1 MGATKAAQTASRQRT
16 RPVRSSL
23 RDRAFIVG
31 VYSVICVIAFICFL
45 PFWAIV
51 VNSFAS
57 ESSLS
62 ANGYQLWPAAFS
74 LDAYR
79 FMFAS
84 DQLYRSYRVTATV
97 TTLGSVLAVLIT
109 TMYAYA
115 ISHYRVRYRNVI
127 SFMTYLTMIFGSGLV
142 GFYLT
147 VARDLHLKDSVWALI
162 LPYLLNPF
170 YTLILMGFF
179 RQLPR
184 ELHEAAI
191 IDGANDIHVF
201 FRIIWPLSLPV
212 IATVTLFYA
221 LQYWNDWWLALLFI
235 DIERMHPL
243 QMMIRRLIST
253 LNATNYLGGSGFR
266 IGVVVPNEGLQL
278 TIVCLTI
285 GPIILVYP
293 FVQKYFVKGITLG
306 AVKG

>member
-1 MGATKAAQTASRQRT
+1 M
-16 RPVRSSL
+16 RPSP
-23 RDRAFIVG
+23 RDRAFTVG
-31 VYSVICVIAFICFL
+31 VYSVICVITFICFL

-62 ANGYQLWPAAFS
+62 ANGYQLWPTAFS

-84 DQLYRSYRVTATV
+84 DQLYRSYRVTVTV

-147 VARDLHLKDSVWALI
+147 VSRDLHLKDTIWALI

-184 ELHEAAI
+184 ELHEAALM
-191 IDGANDIHVF
+191 DGANDIHVF

-235 DIERMHPL
+235 DNERMHPL

-253 LNATNYLGGSGFR
+253 LNAANYLGGSAFR
-266 IGVVVPNEGLQL
+266 LGVVVPNEGLQL

-293 FVQKYFVKGITLG
+293 FIQKYFVKGITLG